1 MRIEEL
7 NFHHLLYFWVVARE
21 GSVVAASRRLRLAQP
36 SISMQIRKLERLVGT
51 PLFRREGRGL
61 ALTDVGREVFARAD
75 EVFQAGQGVVDL
87 LRGIPTERP
96 ARLTIGVP
104 DIMPKLITHRLLAP
118 VFALP
123 DEMQVICYES
133 SFESLLSD
141 LAVNRF
147 DVVLSDAPIG
157 SHVKIRAYNHF
168 LGECGITIFAQAKLA
183 AQFEPDFPRSLAGA
197 PMLLPTPNTELGR
210 SMDQWLFER
219 SLQPKVL
226 GQFYDSALLKE
237 FGSAGLGLFPGPTA
251 IEAEIQRQYRV
262 KVVGRIEEIRE
273 KFYAITVERRLKHPG
288 VVAIAESAR
297 TDLLATAELKP

>member
-1 MRIEEL
+1 MTIEEL
-7 NFHHLLYFWVVARE
+7 NFHHLLYFWIVARE

-36 SISMQIRKLERLVGT
+36 SISMQIRKLEKAVGA

-61 ALTDVGREVFARAD
+61 SLTDVGRDVFARAD
-75 EVFQAGQGVVDL
+75 EVFQAGQGVIDL
-87 LRGIPTERP
+87 LRGVPTERR
-96 ARLTIGVP
+96 AKLTIGVP

-123 DEMQVICYES
+123 DEIQVVCYES
-133 SFESLLSD
+133 AFENLLAD

-147 DVVLSDAPIG
+147 DVVLSDAPI
-157 SHVKIRAYNHF
+157 SSNLKIRAYNHF
-168 LGECGITIFAQAKLA
+168 LGECGITIFGQPKLA
-183 AQFEPDFPRSLAGA
+183 AKYRLEFPRSLDTA

-210 SMDQWLFER
+210 SIDQWLYER
-219 SLQPKVL
+219 SLQPKVV

-237 FGSAGLGLFPGPTA
+237 FGSAGVGLFPAPTA
-251 IEAEIQRQYRV
+251 IEREIQRQYRV

-273 KFYAITVERRLKHPG
+273 KFYAITVQRRLQHPG

-297 TDLLATAELKP
+297 TDLLANSGKV